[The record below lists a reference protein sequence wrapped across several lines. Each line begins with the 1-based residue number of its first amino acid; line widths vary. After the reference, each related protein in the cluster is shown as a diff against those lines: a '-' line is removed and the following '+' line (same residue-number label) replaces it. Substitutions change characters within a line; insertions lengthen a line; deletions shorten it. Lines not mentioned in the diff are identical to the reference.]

1 MTHLKQLIQFAL
13 EEDLKNGDIT
23 TEALV
28 DSSRSGE
35 GILRAKQDLVVAGG
49 EVAKQV
55 FAALDPKIEWDSKAF
70 DGKVIQDGETI
81 AICQAPLSI
90 LLKGERTAL
99 NFLQRLSGIATLT
112 RQFVQKVEGT
122 RVKILDTRKTTPG
135 WRELEKYA
143 VRMGGG
149 HNHRLGLFD
158 RYLIKNNHIAIA
170 GSLSKAVEKI
180 IQNRKKDF
188 LVEVEVRTLKEL
200 QEALPFPI
208 DIVMLDNFKL
218 EDISK
223 TVNQARGKVKLEVSG
238 NVSLENVRAYAETG
252 VDFISIGALTHSA
265 PAADIHM
272 VIEIGSSPK

>member
-55 FAALDPKIEWDSKAF
+55 FAALDPKIQWESTVP
-70 DGKVIQDGETI
+70 DGKSICNGETI
-81 AICQAPLSI
+81 AMCKAPVSI

-99 NFLQRLSGIATLT
+99 NFLQRLCGIATLT
-112 RQFVQKVEGT
+112 RKFIEKVEGT

-135 WRELEKYA
+135 WRELERYA

-158 RYLIKNNHIAIA
+158 RYLIKNNHIAIT

-238 NVSLENVRAYAETG
+238 NVSLEDVRAYAETG